1 MDAPG
6 GDSDN
11 SFVDYVASL
20 PAAKVDALYAESRW
34 TCAAL
39 LRALPPLGKHVVLRL
54 LHVDEAFTLGARRE
68 SAALVC
74 ALATAT
80 GA

>member
-6 GDSDN
+6 GNGDI

-54 LHVDEAFTLGARRE
+54 LHVDEAFTLGAWLAN
-68 SAALVC
+68 AARVLR
-74 ALATAT
+74 ATRCYC
-80 GA
+80 G